1 MVLIT
6 VMVLMIRSNTLR
18 VIVLT
23 AMTLIIAM
31 IVTFNRVRSDKDDNN
46 DGDIDSDN
54 NSDNNGDTQ

>member
-1 MVLIT
+1 M
-6 VMVLMIRSNTLR
+6 TLT
-18 VIVLT
+18 VLT
-23 AMTLIIAM
+23 AMKLIIAM